1 MKLYAGIGSR
11 FTPANILQDMTTIAV
26 LMAREG
32 WTLRSGAAIGADTA
46 FERGAGPKEIFT
58 AQTDIPEWAFEQAE
72 RFHPAWHRCSDYA
85 KRLHA
90 RNSLILS
97 GLDGTHVVDRIICW
111 TAGGA
116 ITGGTGQ
123 ALRIAKHLRIP
134 VLNLA
139 TRHFHHD
146 FIPAP
151 EVEDL

>member
-11 FTPANILQDMTTIAV
+11 ETPAAILQDMTAIAV
-26 LMAREG
+26 LMDRNG

-58 AQTDIPEWAFEQAE
+58 ARTNIPEWAFEQAE

-90 RNSLILS
+90 RNSLILF
-97 GLDGTHVVDRIICW
+97 GLDGHSPVQHIICW
-111 TAGGA
+111 TPGGA

-123 ALRIAKHLRIP
+123 ALRIAHHFHIP
-134 VLNLA
+134 VRNLA
-139 TRHFHHD
+139 TKPFTN
-146 FIPAP
+146 A
-151 EVEDL
+151 EAL